1 MSQRHDSPI
10 HNQRI
15 NSRVGAQLFGLSFA
29 ALFLELMVIRWAPAV
44 VHYVAY
50 YSNLMLISSFLGL
63 GIGAMM
69 ARRRM
74 QLFWLFPTL
83 LALDIGVMIQTHRA
97 IVVMP
102 MSQSEARFN
111 FDVMPLMSYVVLIG
125 VFVLNTIVFVP
136 LGQRIGA
143 LFLQLAPLQAYAC
156 DLGGSLCGTLAFGL
170 FSFYRFSPAVGM
182 GVIAA
187 LFLILAGARQ
197 KIWNLPIL
205 VAIVL
210 SVPLSTDPAAIWS
223 PYHYLTINPY
233 NSFESAPP
241 PPADLRTMIDPPIYH
256 VRVNTDLYQQDGT
269 IDIHRYSPG
278 GPFTDYVGQV
288 LDPQYFFPYQLKHSP
303 QKVCVLGSGGGL
315 DVEAALLSGAA
326 SVDAVDIDPILV
338 QLSRQYNAAD
348 PYDDPRVN
356 VRVTDAR
363 AFIQATTSQYDLI
376 VFGLIDSHALFSS
389 SNNVRLD
396 GFIYTVESIRRAY
409 QLLKPDGMLCIS
421 FLVPEPAPWLGNK
434 LKAMIQEATGTVPLA
449 YKKDVVNIFCAPRN
463 ASSLS
468 IAPPAE
474 QGGFVR
480 DASPAQPVDLP
491 TDDWPFLYLS
501 HRVIPNDYLI
511 VIGSLLIL
519 SIGTVLALRFTEKAG
534 IARIGAAEGHFFF
547 MGLGFLLL
555 ETKSIG
561 DCSLYFGTTWL
572 VTMIVVTGVLIM
584 VLAANLVAMRI
595 ARASLSQYGPLL
607 AMLILL
613 YFVPRDVVL
622 GLPLAVRLLF
632 AIFIVPLPIFF
643 AGLIFSTTFRD
654 GADPATLLGANLI
667 GATIGGFLEY
677 LAMAVGMHA
686 LTILVIGAYV
696 ASLLC
701 QRKAMRQTFRA

>member
-1 MSQRHDSPI
+1 
-10 HNQRI
+10 
-15 NSRVGAQLFGLSFA
+15 
-29 ALFLELMVIRWAPAV
+29 
-44 VHYVAY
+44 
-50 YSNLMLISSFLGL
+50 
-63 GIGAMM
+63 
-69 ARRRM
+69 
-74 QLFWLFPTL
+74 
-83 LALDIGVMIQTHRA
+83 
-97 IVVMP
+97 
-102 MSQSEARFN
+102 
-111 FDVMPLMSYVVLIG
+111 
-125 VFVLNTIVFVP
+125 
-136 LGQRIGA
+136 
-143 LFLQLAPLQAYAC
+143 
-156 DLGGSLCGTLAFGL
+156 
-170 FSFYRFSPAVGM
+170 M
-182 GVIAA
+182 GVVAV

-197 KIWNLPIL
+197 KIWNLPLL

-210 SVPLSTDPAAIWS
+210 SVPLSTDPSAIWS

-241 PPADLRTMIDPPIYH
+241 PPADLRTMQDPPIYH
-256 VRVNTDLYQQDGT
+256 VRVNSDLYQQDGT
-269 IDIHRYSPG
+269 IDPRRYSPG
-278 GPFTDYVGQV
+278 GLFTEYVSQV
-288 LDPQYFFPYQLKHSP
+288 LDPQYFFPYQLKPSP
-303 QKVCVLGSGGGL
+303 KEVCVLGSGGGL

-326 SVDAVDIDPILV
+326 NVDAVDIDPILV
-338 QLSRQYNAAD
+338 NISRDYNAAD
-348 PYDDPRVN
+348 PYDDPRVH
-356 VRVTDAR
+356 VHVTDAR
-363 AFIQATTSQYDLI
+363 AFIQATAAQYDLI

-434 LKAMIQEATGTVPLA
+434 LKAMIQEATGTAPLT
-449 YKKDVVNIFCAPRN
+449 YKLDTVAIFCTPRG
-463 ASSLS
+463 ASTLS
-468 IAPPAE
+468 APPPAG

-480 DASPAQPVDLP
+480 DDSPVEPVDLP

-519 SIGTVLALRFTEKAG
+519 SIAAVLALRLTEKTG
-534 IARIGAAEGHFFF
+534 IAKIGAAEGHFFF
-547 MGLGFLLL
+547 LGLGFLLL

-584 VLAANLVAMRI
+584 VLAANLVAMRMS
-595 ARASLSQYGPLL
+595 RSSLWQYGPLL
-607 AMLILL
+607 ATLIVL

-622 GLPLAVRLLF
+622 GLPWAVRLLF
-632 AIFIVPLPIFF
+632 AILIVPLPIFF
-643 AGLIFSTTFRD
+643 AGLIFSTTFRE

-686 LTILVIGAYV
+686 LTIVVVAAYV
-696 ASLLC
+696 ASLVC
-701 QRKAMRQTFRA
+701 RRMAMGRRKYN